1 VILDALSRI
10 AESRTLYMAISQSTL
25 FAFAGIAVLAAFSR
39 RLNKLL
45 ATPLGT
51 TAFLAWGLLAL
62 FAARWPMF
70 FFRDTFNQDEA
81 QALAQAITALHD
93 PVPWRSF
100 DPNTCG
106 PLNTYVLMLPALFGY
121 HLSFLSTRV
130 ISVLLEF
137 GSAAALYG
145 CVALFFDAALARIAI
160 VPPIALFALI
170 TQPEFIH
177 YSGERLSIFLA
188 MIALLLFCIA
198 ARRLYSAAWLFAA
211 GLVAGMIPFAKLQAV
226 PLAAA
231 TLGVALV
238 ALWATSALDLRQ
250 KLARACALAAGTLA
264 FPAVLLAIVAA
275 AGVFS
280 DFWISFIASSL
291 AYILWTYEPLSF
303 VTRMPEFGLQFDLL
317 AAVAL
322 LAGAVLAFRR
332 HAVTPVARNVY
343 LGSLVVLAG
352 ALDAVY
358 APKRGTV
365 HYVLFALLPVA
376 CAAAAGFGVIFAT
389 FRSKEAAGSRRGWI
403 ALGFV
408 AASLAAQGAF
418 TRGDYPFQYAI
429 FDYRFGPPDP
439 VDVLI
444 RSNLAPGDR
453 LAIWGYRPKYLV
465 YSDTILGTR
474 DAIGKYQL
482 DANLNPYF
490 GYYRARYIRDFKLNR
505 PRGFLDIGPESFDVD
520 GGDRYGHEIFPE
532 LAEIVRREYRLAG
545 TVGHTRVYV
554 RRDESDPARANPQPR
569 LTPAL

>member
-1 VILDALSRI
+1 VILDVLSRI
-10 AESRTLYMAISQSTL
+10 AESRTSYMTISQTAL
-25 FAFAGIAVLAAFSR
+25 FAFAGIAVAGAFSR
-39 RLNKLL
+39 RLDRRL

-51 TAFLAWGLLAL
+51 AAFLALGLFVL

-70 FFRDTFNQDEA
+70 FVRDTLNQDEA

-106 PLNTYVLMLPALFGY
+106 PLNTYVLMLPALFGF
-121 HLSFLSTRV
+121 HLSFLSTRI

-145 CVALFFDAALARIAI
+145 CTALFFDAVPARIAI

-188 MIALLLFCIA
+188 MLALLFLCIA
-198 ARRLYSAAWLFAA
+198 ARRGYSAAWLFAS
-211 GLVAGMIPFAKLQAV
+211 GIVAGMLPFAKLQAV
-226 PLAAA
+226 PLDAA
-231 TLGVALV
+231 TLGVALA
-238 ALWATSALDLRQ
+238 ALAAATSLDLRQ
-250 KLARACALAAGTLA
+250 KISRICALGAGVLA
-264 FPAVLLAIVAA
+264 FPAALLAIVAA

-280 DFWISFIASSL
+280 DFWTSYIASSL

-303 VTRMPEFGLQFDLL
+303 VTQMPEFGPQFDLL

-322 LAGAVLAFRR
+322 LAGAVLALRPQS
-332 HAVTPVARNVY
+332 VSPVSRNVY
-343 LGSLVVLAG
+343 LASLIVLAG
-352 ALDAVY
+352 AFDAIY

-365 HYVLFALLPVA
+365 HYVLFGLLPIA
-376 CAAAAGFGVIFAT
+376 SAAAAGLGLIFST
-389 FRSKEAAGSRRGWI
+389 FRSKEAAGWPRGTI
-403 ALGFV
+403 ALVFV

-418 TRGDYPFQYAI
+418 TRGAYPFQHAV
-429 FDYRFGPPDP
+429 FDYRFGSPDP
-439 VDVLI
+439 VDALI
-444 RSNLAPGDR
+444 RENLAEGDR

-465 YSDTILGTR
+465 YSYTLLGTR

-490 GYYRARYIRDFKLNR
+490 GYYRARYIRDFTRNR
-505 PRGFLDIGPESFDVD
+505 PRGFLDIGPESFDPD
-520 GGDRYGHEIFPE
+520 EGNRYGHEIFPE
-532 LAEIVRREYRLAG
+532 LAAIVRRDYRLAG
-545 TVGHTRVYV
+545 TVRFTRVYV
-554 RRDESDPARANPQPR
+554 RRDGS
-569 LTPAL
+569 